1 MIGIATFFKVVP
13 DMIPATQEV
22 ALARQVQSG
31 LIARRRAVSVL
42 GRKAMLDGDKARN
55 ELIEANLRLIPQ
67 VAAHY
72 ISHGLP
78 LDDLVQAGNIG
89 LIEAAERYDPSRG
102 TKFANFATR
111 YIKRHIHNACLSARP
126 MSTPRYISSGIV
138 KVARVARG
146 LLNDLGRE
154 PTSEEI
160 ALAAGYVQ
168 EEHTD
173 EQLRHAA
180 IKVRRII
187 RLQADPI
194 SLDALRNGEGV
205 EEILDHEYSLW
216 GE

>member
-1 MIGIATFFKVVP
+1 MFFKAVP

-22 ALARQVQSG
+22 ELARQVQSG
-31 LIARRRAVSVL
+31 LKARRRAVSIA
-42 GRKAMLDGDKARN
+42 GRKEMLDGDKARN
-55 ELIEANLRLIPQ
+55 ELVEANLRLVPQ

-89 LIEAAERYDPSRG
+89 LIEAAERYDPTRG

-111 YIKRHIHNACLSARP
+111 YIRRRIGNACLSARP
-126 MSTPRYISSGIV
+126 MATPRYISGGIV
-138 KVARVARG
+138 RATEAAQK
-146 LLNDLGRE
+146 LLDDLGRE

-160 ALAAGYVQ
+160 AIAAGYVPVK
-168 EEHTD
+168 HTN
-173 EQLRHAA
+173 EQLRRAA
-180 IKVRRII
+180 IKVRRIVRI
-187 RLQADPI
+187 GADPI
-194 SLDALRNGEGV
+194 SLDALRDGQGI